1 MVRCSS
7 VDMKY
12 GQVQQCG
19 YEVWSG
25 AAVRCVDMKYG
36 QVRQC

>member
-1 MVRCSS
+1 MVRCGS

-25 AAVRCVDMKYG
+25 AAVLI
-36 QVRQC
+36 